1 MRRVLLGI
9 VMVGLLAGC
18 STWGR
23 SVQQPPQRTLEDQ
36 VEARREADART
47 RKCVLE
53 QTLRRQQKEQGR
65 SVKPFPKEKC

>member
-1 MRRVLLGI
+1 MKRVVLAI

-23 SVQQPPQRTLEDQ
+23 SVQPPQQRTLEEQ
-36 VEARREADART
+36 VEARRKADEKT